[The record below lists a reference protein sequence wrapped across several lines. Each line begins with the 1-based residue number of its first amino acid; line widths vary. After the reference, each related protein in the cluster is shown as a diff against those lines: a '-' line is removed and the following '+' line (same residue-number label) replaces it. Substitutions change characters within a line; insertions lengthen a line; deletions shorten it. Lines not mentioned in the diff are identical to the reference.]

1 MTKRVRFSY
10 RAKSRSILAEL
21 EAFAEV
27 DFDLEVEDEYASIF
41 LELSLW
47 TS

>member
-10 RAKSRSILAEL
+10 RAKSRSILVGEGPLTLALDVEEL
-21 EAFAEV
+21 
-27 DFDLEVEDEYASIF
+27 YATIF
-41 LELSLW
+41 FESSLL